1 MRKVA
6 IPLSADVSTEE
17 LIKARGIAAT
27 IVKNYGPDYLPV
39 FNRVHELIEERE
51 KQQKELS
58 LALQYALPTP

>member
-6 IPLSADVSTEE
+6 IPFEPDVSTEE

-51 KQQKELS
+51 KQQKEFN
-58 LALQYALPTP
+58 LALQYALPGP

>member
-1 MRKVA
+1 MRKA
-6 IPLSADVSTEE
+6 ATQNDAEVSIEE

-51 KQQKELS
+51 KQQKEMD
-58 LALQYALPTP
+58 LALRYALPST